1 MFGMSIG
8 SRAAKDA
15 LYDSFARVA
24 ASLGSGRRLEII
36 DVLAQ
41 APRTVEDL
49 SVAIGQSLANTSH
62 HLRRMAHDG
71 LVFSARHGRQVE
83 YRLAS
88 RHVHDLWRSLQAVA
102 AQHHD
107 GLEQKAV
114 AYLGDRSEIAVLDR
128 QAAVERMR
136 DPGTIVI
143 DVRPRVEYEAG
154 HVAGALNIPPDQLEE
169 LLLKLPDGEVVAY
182 CRGRYCSYADQAVRL
197 LVAAGRVAYRVDD
210 GFHDWT
216 P

>member
-1 MFGMSIG
+1 MSIG

-49 SVAIGQSLANTSH
+49 SVAIGQSVANTSH

-71 LVFSARHGRQVE
+71 LVLSERHGRQVE

-88 RHVHDLWRSLQAVA
+88 RHVHDLWRSLQSVSEE
-102 AQHHD
+102 HHG
-107 GLEQKAV
+107 GLEEKAV